1 MITHENVGVHR
12 NAVFVHDVAQEVM
25 EVVSI
30 DVINED
36 RTAVYPALGNV
47 KRGTGKLEA
56 RTTRHAA
63 SLA

>member
-25 EVVSI
+25 EVMSI

-36 RTAVYPALGNV
+36 RTAVYSTLGNV
-47 KRGTGKLEA
+47 KWSNGKLEA
-56 RTTRHAA
+56 RMTRHAA